1 MPSPALT
8 LGARIALALSLCVI
22 SWLALS
28 PGSPAMPGQTDKLA
42 HLAAFATLALLADGA
57 FPLRPFGWAKILP
70 LLAYGAALELI
81 QTTLPYRFGSV
92 ADFAADAAGIL
103 IHGLLLRP
111 LLHRLGN
118 GWLDHSED

>member
-42 HLAAFATLALLADGA
+42 HLAAFAALALLTDQA
-57 FPLRPFGWAKILP
+57 FPRHPFAGAKVLP

-81 QTTLPYRFGSV
+81 QSTLPYRFGSV
-92 ADFAADAAGIL
+92 ADFAADAIGVL
-103 IHGLLLRP
+103 FYYLLLRP
-111 LLHRLGN
+111 LLSRFRHDKAN
-118 GWLDHSED
+118 